1 MAYSNSRTIEKIKGE
16 KGMLTYTVDEL
27 KKTHKDY
34 TYNYD
39 LWKLYLAA
47 YKGIEAIIKGNYI
60 PQHEREEDAAY
71 TRRIKDLYGYG
82 YSKSVVNIYTFHLFK
97 QPPEGRKLKDLESN
111 DFWNMFFEDS
121 NMLGD
126 SYDTT
131 MAMLAKYAAI
141 QGHMGILVD
150 KSPTKFANKAE
161 QKAAKVYPYMAAY
174 HPPAILDW
182 EFKKDKNN
190 RPYLAY
196 LKLLDDDGR
205 YRIWT
210 DAEWAIF
217 DTKDEAGQD
226 KGGTET
232 IKPEAGDYG
241 LNPLGVVPFVW
252 YYNTKSDKQAI
263 GEADLTEI
271 ARIDISLVK
280 NTSQIEEVIN
290 YAAFPMMM
298 RAMRN
303 AKPDVVAGTQQ
314 EDQVGS
320 RAVIEFDPEVPESKP
335 EWLTPKVKEAIDS
348 ILATM
353 AFKIK
358 EIYRGA
364 NIGGVAGQE
373 SSTGVKS
380 GIALRSEFQLLNAHL
395 VTKALNLEKA
405 ENRILEFWLRWEQEW
420 EKLKD
425 KVNFGRS
432 KQFDVEDVAMD
443 LENALTSQTLV
454 MSNTFNAMIQKS
466 SARQVLPSMSEGDQ
480 EIIDKEIDDYIDKQ
494 PLPGEAP
501 PDPLTGATVD
511 DKNIINTGMTGGGE
525 E

>member
-1 MAYSNSRTIEKIKGE
+1 
-16 KGMLTYTVDEL
+16 MLKYTVDQL
-27 KKTHKDY
+27 KKTHDDY
-34 TYNYD
+34 VYNLD
-39 LWKLYLAA
+39 LWKLYIAA

-60 PQHEREEDAAY
+60 PQHEREEDDAY

-111 DFWNMFFEDS
+111 DFWNMFFEDA

-126 SYDTT
+126 SYDIT

-150 KSPTKFANKAE
+150 KSPTVFANKAE
-161 QKAAKVYPYMAAY
+161 QKDARVYPYMAAY

-190 RPYLAY
+190 RPFLSF

-210 DAEWAIF
+210 DTEWAVF
-217 DTKDEAGQD
+217 DITDDEGQA
-226 KGGTET
+226 KGGTEV
-232 IKPEAGDYG
+232 IPPQEGQFG
-241 LNPLGVVPFVW
+241 VNPLKVVPFIW

-263 GEADLTEI
+263 GESDLSEI
-271 ARIDISLVK
+271 SRIDISLVK

-298 RAMRN
+298 RPMRN
-303 AKPDVVAGTQQ
+303 AKPTVVAGTEQ

-320 RAVIEFDPEVPESKP
+320 RAVIEFDPEFPESKP

-353 AFKIK
+353 TFKIK

-373 SSTGVKS
+373 SATGVKS

-405 ENRILEFWLRWEQEW
+405 ENRVLEFWLRWENEW

-443 LENALTSQTLV
+443 LENALTAQTLV

-466 SARQVLPSMSEGDQ
+466 SARQVLPSMSETDQ
-480 EIIDKEIDDYIDKQ
+480 ETIETEIDDYIAKQ

-501 PDPLTGATVD
+501 PDPLEGATAD
-511 DKNIINTGMTGGGE
+511 DKVIIEKGMGTEGE
-525 E
+525 

>member
-1 MAYSNSRTIEKIKGE
+1 
-16 KGMLTYTVDEL
+16 MLTYTVDEL

-34 TYNYD
+34 QYNLD

-47 YKGIEAIIKGNYI
+47 YKGIEAIIKGKYI
-60 PQHEREEDAAY
+60 PQHEREEDDAY
-71 TRRIKDLYGYG
+71 NRRIKDLYGYG

-97 QPPEGRKLKDLESN
+97 QPPEGRKLKDLETN
-111 DFWNMFFEDS
+111 DLWNMFFEDA

-141 QGHMGILVD
+141 EGHMGILVD

-161 QKAAKVYPYMAAY
+161 QKAAAVYPYMASY

-182 EFKKDKNN
+182 KFKKDKNN
-190 RPYLAY
+190 RPFLAF

-205 YRIWT
+205 YRVWT
-210 DAEWAIF
+210 DEEWAVF
-217 DTKDEAGQD
+217 DLTDDDGKK
-226 KGGTET
+226 KGGTDV
-232 IKPEAGDYG
+232 IKPAEGDHG
-241 LNPLGVVPFVW
+241 ENPLEVVPFVW
-252 YYNTKSDKQAI
+252 YYNTKSDKVAI
-263 GEADLTEI
+263 GESDLTEI

-290 YAAFPMMM
+290 YAAFPMLM
-298 RAMRN
+298 RPMRN
-303 AKPDVVAGTQQ
+303 AKPDVVAGTEQ

-320 RAVIEFDPEVPESKP
+320 RAVIEFDAEHPESKP

-353 AFKIK
+353 AFKVK

-373 SSTGVKS
+373 SAGGVKS

-405 ENRILEFWLRWEQEW
+405 ENAVLVLWLMWEQEY

-443 LENALTSQTLV
+443 LENALTAQTLV
-454 MSNTFNAMIQKS
+454 MSNTFDAMVQKS
-466 SARQVLPSMSEGDQ
+466 SARQVLPSMSEKDQ
-480 EIIDKEIDDYIDKQ
+480 ETVDKEIDDYIAKQ
-494 PLPGEAP
+494 PLPGEVP
-501 PDPLTGATVD
+501 VDPLEGADED
-511 DKNIINTGMTGGGE
+511 DEDIIDKGMGTE